1 MQTRLHTAWIAG
13 CLLLPLSGV
22 VHACRGSAGPLPE
35 DLPKYSAVLAVEV
48 TGMHLTEY
56 EEHELRDRGH
66 RSWAPET
73 SELDTMRVVSVGVDD
88 FEVTVLVDKAVQG
101 KSEPVRTFVLGGCG
115 ASVPALQE
123 KGIVFVPQF
132 GRKAMAVWES
142 DREQYAF
149 WSRHFGLQSAD
160 EQRRIARERP
170 WVRHC
175 TLEGYDPADPAVL
188 GPLGRRA
195 HTCTPIDA
203 CVLACLRSN
212 CATDTADAC
221 EVTCAGRDDAAIA
234 ADRFAD
240 RSDPMCKV
248 RDAK

>member
-1 MQTRLHTAWIAG
+1 MHARSWLALLAACPLLALAG
-13 CLLLPLSGV
+13 V
-22 VHACRGSAGPLPE
+22 AHACHGSAGPLPE

-56 EEHELRDRGH
+56 EEQELRDRGY

-73 SELDTMRVVSVGVDD
+73 SELDTMRVVSAGVDD

-132 GRKAMAVWES
+132 GRQATAVWES
-142 DREQYAF
+142 DREQYSF
-149 WSRHFGLQSAD
+149 WSQHFALRSAD
-160 EQRRIARERP
+160 EQRRIDQERP

-175 TLEGYDPADPAVL
+175 TLEGYDPADSAVL
-188 GPLGRRA
+188 RPLGARVHA
-195 HTCTPIDA
+195 CTAGDA

-212 CATDTADAC
+212 CATDTNDAC
-221 EVTCAGRDDAAIA
+221 EATCARRPDAAVA

-240 RSDPMCKV
+240 GSDPMCKA